1 MVYGVFFFFTSN
13 IPEHVTGK
21 YQGFFQV
28 FVQSHSGFAGSCLK
42 ITKEKANERMAKDP
56 GRGVKP
62 SSASYCVLLP
72 DSQ

>member
-1 MVYGVFFFFTSN
+1 MLLVN
-13 IPEHVTGK
+13 IRV
-21 YQGFFQV
+21 FFQV

>member
-1 MVYGVFFFFTSN
+1 MVYGVFFTSN
-13 IPEHVTGK
+13 IPEH
-21 YQGFFQV
+21 GFFQV